1 MYASVHNDAPMDN
14 LCHTLVG
21 AAIGEA
27 GLKRRTRFGNATLM
41 IASNLPDVDV
51 LAFATGTPSVALRR
65 GWTHGILAQ
74 LCLPIL
80 LTAIVLAVA
89 RGRSGATRSTSHGLS
104 DDPPIRA
111 RELLMLSY
119 VGVITHV
126 LMDLLNNYGV
136 RLLMPFDRRWF
147 YGDVLFIIDP
157 WLWLVLGA
165 GIWVARRHHSP
176 KWARTSLLVACAYV
190 LAMTISASAARAEIV
205 DRWQQ
210 VAGQP
215 PQAVMVGPVPV
226 TPMRRDVIID
236 AGDHYETG
244 IFTWQPRNIR
254 FDQAFVAKN
263 DRDPRVAVA
272 REAPNI
278 RAFLVWSRFPFWTLE
293 PVADGTLVTVGDMR
307 FAAGRGIARRNFTQS
322 VVVAERRGP

>member
-1 MYASVHNDAPMDN
+1 
-14 LCHTLVG
+14 
-21 AAIGEA
+21 
-27 GLKRRTRFGNATLM
+27 
-41 IASNLPDVDV
+41 
-51 LAFATGTPSVALRR
+51 
-65 GWTHGILAQ
+65 
-74 LCLPIL
+74 
-80 LTAIVLAVA
+80 
-89 RGRSGATRSTSHGLS
+89 
-104 DDPPIRA
+104 
-111 RELLMLSY
+111 
-119 VGVITHV
+119 
-126 LMDLLNNYGV
+126 
-136 RLLMPFDRRWF
+136 MPFDRRWY

-165 GIWVARRHHSP
+165 GIWMARWHHSP
-176 KWARTSLLVACAYV
+176 KRARASLLVACAYV
-190 LAMTISASAARAEIV
+190 LTMTISARAGRAEIV

-226 TPMRRDVIID
+226 TPMRRNVIVD

-244 IFTWQPRNIR
+244 VFAWLPRNIR

-293 PVADGTLVTVGDMR
+293 PVAGGTRVTVGDMR
-307 FAAGRGIARRNFTQS
+307 FAGGQGIARRNFTQS
-322 VVVAERRGP
+322 VVVGERRGP

>member
-1 MYASVHNDAPMDN
+1 MDN

-21 AAIGEA
+21 AAFGEA

-89 RGRSGATRSTSHGLS
+89 RGRPGATRSTSQGVT

-136 RLLMPFDRRWF
+136 RLLMPFERRWF

-165 GIWVARRHHSP
+165 GIWVGRRHLHRNGHARRCWWRAPMCSP
-176 KWARTSLLVACAYV
+176 
-190 LAMTISASAARAEIV
+190 
-205 DRWQQ
+205 
-210 VAGQP
+210 
-215 PQAVMVGPVPV
+215 
-226 TPMRRDVIID
+226 
-236 AGDHYETG
+236 
-244 IFTWQPRNIR
+244 
-254 FDQAFVAKN
+254 
-263 DRDPRVAVA
+263 
-272 REAPNI
+272 
-278 RAFLVWSRFPFWTLE
+278 
-293 PVADGTLVTVGDMR
+293 
-307 FAAGRGIARRNFTQS
+307 
-322 VVVAERRGP
+322 

>member
-1 MYASVHNDAPMDN
+1 MDN

-21 AAIGEA
+21 AAFGEA

-74 LCLPIL
+74 LFLPIL
-80 LTAIVLAVA
+80 LTAIVMAVA
-89 RGRSGATRSTSHGLS
+89 GGRPGAARSTPHGVS

-136 RLLMPFDRRWF
+136 RLLMPFDRRWY

-165 GIWVARRHHSP
+165 GIWMARWHHSP
-176 KWARTSLLVACAYV
+176 KRARASLLVACAYV
-190 LAMTISASAARAEIV
+190 LTMTISARAGRAEIV

-226 TPMRRDVIID
+226 TPMRRNVIVD

-244 IFTWQPRNIR
+244 VFAWLPRNIR

-293 PVADGTLVTVGDMR
+293 PVAGGTRVTVGDMR
-307 FAAGRGIARRNFTQS
+307 FAGGQGIARRNFTQS
-322 VVVAERRGP
+322 VVVGERRGP